1 MTGPLRWSVVIA
13 TLDPAIGHE
22 QAGSRRVLVVS
33 YESFH
38 RSGMLTVCPITSRLP
53 KYPGEVAIPRGVA
66 GQTVDGTILCHQV
79 RTIDLGRVA
88 SVEIGGQVQRLED
101 TRLRADVRSAL
112 ARHLRLDVPARLD
125 GAA

>member
-79 RTIDLGRVA
+79 RTIDLGRAA

>member
-1 MTGPLRWSVVIA
+1 MTGPLRWSVVMA
-13 TLDPAIGHE
+13 RLDPAIGHE

-38 RSGMLTVCPITSRLP
+38 RSGMVTVCPITSRLP
-53 KYPGEVAIPRGVA
+53 KYPAEVPIPKGMA

-88 SVEIGGQVQRLED
+88 SLEIHGEVQRLTD
-101 TRLRADVRSAL
+101 ARLRADVRSAL
-112 ARHLRLDVPARLD
+112 ARHFRLDVAARLD